1 MTEELLESTPIWQA
15 RQRVGPRALFR
26 LVQRIADRIE
36 LARFLREVR
45 LELGGARRRFRELA
59 HQVLDQDF
67 RIHARLALIGD
78 FVHRL
83 HLRAV
88 VGDGCGQIMLGG
100 VHHAM
105 QLLRDLVD
113 DGGFG
118 GLRSDIGRKQIL
130 VGRLVEF
137 SLVAD
142 QNVDR
147 ALEVG

>member
-1 MTEELLESTPIWQA
+1 
-15 RQRVGPRALFR
+15 
-26 LVQRIADRIE
+26 
-36 LARFLREVR
+36 
-45 LELGGARRRFRELA
+45 
-59 HQVLDQDF
+59 
-67 RIHARLALIGD
+67 
-78 FVHRL
+78 
-83 HLRAV
+83 
-88 VGDGCGQIMLGG
+88 
-100 VHHAM
+100 M